1 MNQELS
7 DSNQSNNEINTFYE
21 TSKTMNVQQLA
32 SVIDA
37 AMLIHLEALTVYCK
51 NHSTVDEQGP

>member
-7 DSNQSNNEINTFYE
+7 DSNQSNNEVNTFYE

-32 SVIDA
+32 SVIDV
-37 AMLIHLEALTVYCK
+37 AMLIHLEALIVYCG
-51 NHSTVDEQGP
+51 NHSTVVEQGP